1 MIPPSFDCQSALNH
15 DCCEVS
21 LVKRWGSA
29 MKPAISAMD
38 VDADRA
44 GSPLPALEK
53 RASLG
58 PHELSGPY
66 ESRNLGD
73 VFGLTQ
79 FGAMMETLP
88 PGSRSSIRHW
98 HSKSD
103 EFVMVLKGELTLVS
117 NEGETLLSAGMIS
130 GFKAGVENAHHLV
143 NKSDN
148 EGRFLVVGS
157 RVPGDEVHYPHDDFK
172 WAFNEDGTWSAAHK
186 DGTPY

>member
-1 MIPPSFDCQSALNH
+1 
-15 DCCEVS
+15 
-21 LVKRWGSA
+21 

>member
-1 MIPPSFDCQSALNH
+1 
-15 DCCEVS
+15 
-21 LVKRWGSA
+21 
-29 MKPAISAMD
+29 MKPAIRAMD
-38 VDADRA
+38 VDADRG
-44 GSPLPALEK
+44 GSPLPAPEQ

-66 ESRNLGD
+66 ESRNLGA

-103 EFVMVLKGELTLVS
+103 EFVMVLTGELTLIS
-117 NEGETLLSAGMIS
+117 NEGETVLIDGMVA
-130 GFKAGVENAHHLV
+130 GFKAGAENAHHLV
-143 NKSDN
+143 NKSDSDA
-148 EGRFLVVGS
+148 RFLVVGS
-157 RVPGDEVHYPHDDFK
+157 RVAGDEVHYPHDDFK
-172 WAFNEDGTWSAAHK
+172 WAVGDDGTWFAAHK